1 MAGSIMPAA
10 MCVKN
15 ATNTLQVTSFS
26 FNAFPS
32 FSFKQKLIFI
42 SLIYHVNSFYKGLYL
57 CHGAPGIHSVKFDNF
72 GVPYQVPSMSLQR
85 ILVKLRM
92 FIKLSLITWMEVVFR
107 TLFCLCAKCENVLTL
122 RDTPQLRD
130 IEGMSNLLIST
141 NGRAQRNKCRYP
153 IYAVGWFSSSRNLL

>member
-1 MAGSIMPAA
+1 MPFAIDYQLLPTYDFLPFPCTRAMAGSIMPAA

-57 CHGAPGIHSVKFDNF
+57 CHGAPGISGTFHEFATDS
-72 GVPYQVPSMSLQR
+72 
-85 ILVKLRM
+85 
-92 FIKLSLITWMEVVFR
+92 
-107 TLFCLCAKCENVLTL
+107 CETSYV
-122 RDTPQLRD
+122 
-130 IEGMSNLLIST
+130 
-141 NGRAQRNKCRYP
+141 Y
-153 IYAVGWFSSSRNLL
+153 